1 MTDILIDVLM
11 RWVELYYL
19 GYQFWGIVCGVS
31 LLMIW
36 VLRQSRLWGIFG
48 WLAFLSAL
56 IPGGLL
62 FGLPAMTEY
71 LVGREV
77 FLPVEHR
84 YWFFGGLLAPF
95 AVVVLAIRYGGHAW
109 SAFTHLLTKPF
120 GRQRDTRT
128 DIRNV
133 GDSLPGALAQAYDP
147 RKYFDAKK
155 GIFIGLNEKRRPLYI
170 ESVQW
175 RKSHVQVLG
184 TTGSGK
190 GVAAGVL
197 LFQAVQQGEA
207 AIVIDPKNDEFLPH
221 VLAQAARERGVLFVF
236 LDLQASLAQWNPFQ
250 GKSEQEVEELLTAGF
265 GMAEKGTDADF
276 YRVEDRRV
284 ARRFAAFCA
293 GKSGSLQQHFT
304 EFYSQHHDL
313 IDVAKKL
320 YADLEELAAT
330 PCVQAEQGIDLPA
343 LMAAGAVIYVRG
355 STRNPRILKLQ
366 RIFLLACMQF
376 IEARERDSARH
387 IAIFMDEFKY
397 VLSRPA
403 LEALGAIRDKRAHVM
418 VAHQSLGDLQ
428 DCGGD
433 LTPEAVIGGVV
444 ENCAIKLAYQVRDP
458 DTAEWL
464 SRLSGTILVDDETRI
479 IERNIGLTETQT
491 AQRTL
496 RQAERPLVD
505 TNQLLMLPERCAV
518 LFGIG
523 PAKFIFTSPI
533 PVTKGGAPIAPTGEP
548 PVKPRNSGHDSVAG
562 GLLDVD

>member
-1 MTDILIDVLM
+1 MTNILIDVLM
-11 RWVELYYL
+11 RWVELHYL
-19 GYQFWGIVCGVS
+19 GYKLWGIVCGVS

-36 VLRQSRLWGIFG
+36 VLRKSRLWGIFG
-48 WLAFLSAL
+48 WLACLSAV

-62 FGLPAMTEY
+62 LGLPPMTEY
-71 LVGREV
+71 LGGQRIS
-77 FLPVEHR
+77 LPVEHR
-84 YWFFGGLLAPF
+84 WWFVGGILSPF
-95 AVVVLAIRYGGHAW
+95 AAVVLVTRYGGHVW
-109 SAFTHLLTKPF
+109 SAFTYALTKRF
-120 GRQRDTRT
+120 ERQRDTRT

-133 GDSLPGALAQAYDP
+133 GDCLPGALAQAYDP
-147 RKYFDAKK
+147 RKYFDDKK
-155 GIFIGLNEKRRPLYI
+155 GIFIGLNERRQPLYVA
-170 ESVQW
+170 SAQW

-197 LFQAVQQGEA
+197 LYQAVQQGEA
-207 AIVIDPKNDEFLPH
+207 VIVIDPKNDEFLPH
-221 VLAQAARERGVLFVF
+221 VLAQAAHEKGVPFVF
-236 LDLQASLAQWNPFQ
+236 VDLQASLAQWNPFQ
-250 GKSEQEVEELLTAGF
+250 GKSQQEVEELLTAGF

-284 ARRFAAFCA
+284 ARRFATFCA
-293 GKSGSLQQHFT
+293 GKPGSLQQLFT
-304 EFYSQHHDL
+304 DFYSQHHDL

-330 PCVQAEQGIDLPA
+330 PCVQADQGIDLPA

-366 RIFLLACMQF
+366 RIFLLAGMQF
-376 IEARERDSARH
+376 IEARDRASARH
-387 IAIFMDEFKY
+387 VAIFMDEFKY

-433 LTPEAVIGGVV
+433 LTPEAVIGGVA

-458 DTAEWL
+458 NTADWL

-505 TNQLLMLPERCAV
+505 VNQLLMLPERCAV

-523 PAKFIFTSPI
+523 PAKFIFTSPV
-533 PVTKGGAPIAPTGEP
+533 PVTKVGVSIAPTGEP
-548 PVKPRNSGHDSVAG
+548 PVKPKDSGHASVAG